1 MLLLIRPRRRARVEH
16 LTHALFKFFKRKR
29 AIVARR
35 GEAEAVFNKHILAR
49 FVSRVHAANLRDG
62 DMRLVYD
69 GEKLFVT
76 ALEVAEEGEGRLTRL
91 PPVEVAR
98 IILNT
103 ACVAELTDERKVMKG
118 TALQALG
125 FKRLLFTLKLGE
137 LFFQFQFNIFNCA
150 IALLFTRDE
159 VLGRKYKNIFW
170 F

>member
-76 ALEVAEEGEGRLTRL
+76 ALEVA
-91 PPVEVAR
+91 R